1 MLNLDIG
8 TIFGLEDIL
17 TFKKGGGIHIKK
29 KNRGKFTKS
38 AKAAGESVQE
48 HAAHVLADPNAT
60 PLQKR
65 RANFARNAAKW
76 KHQNG
81 GVLKMQ
87 FSGKFKT
94 RDINGNWVYMDM
106 NTGRTTSAGPE
117 SGTIR
122 NNAVNSVGGDN
133 KTKQGRTKIAQKQAT
148 SYNNKQYKVH
158 NYADTTMRLK
168 QKNQDVVLDEQG
180 EPEIIQADYTPTLE
194 APMEIVSP
202 EFDLLTLGRQAATS
216 MYKAVKPT
224 AKPTVESFADAAPT
238 TLKQPTTL
246 SQEQVEQAFNQAKQW
261 HLNRINSPGYRDRA
275 LRAGFTEE
283 EIPELQKQLTGQIN
297 RLKLQKPEDVLG
309 SNIKLNNNSGE
320 GALNASYW
328 KVPTKDGRLVQ
339 GISFHNPN
347 MSYDDAVSS
356 FVHEFGH
363 GATFGLN
370 GTEEV
375 GYKKMLA
382 DQFPLINRAV
392 KYNKT
397 LYPEVTEET
406 VGKVF
411 PYAAKVNKTA
421 YFAEPTEIQSRG
433 YEFMRDYGM
442 NWYKAMKDGKLP
454 TTSFGDLVGK
464 RFNSRLFHGLV
475 GGDKNAF
482 NFMRNALSITAP
494 VGMTAGYGM
503 SSNTEDESKYLGI

>member
-1 MLNLDIG
+1 
-8 TIFGLEDIL
+8 
-17 TFKKGGGIHIKK
+17 
-29 KNRGKFTKS
+29 
-38 AKAAGESVQE
+38 
-48 HAAHVLADPNAT
+48 
-60 PLQKR
+60 
-65 RANFARNAAKW
+65 
-76 KHQNG
+76 
-81 GVLKMQ
+81 
-87 FSGKFKT
+87 
-94 RDINGNWVYMDM
+94 
-106 NTGRTTSAGPE
+106 
-117 SGTIR
+117 
-122 NNAVNSVGGDN
+122 
-133 KTKQGRTKIAQKQAT
+133 
-148 SYNNKQYKVH
+148 
-158 NYADTTMRLK
+158 
-168 QKNQDVVLDEQG
+168 
-180 EPEIIQADYTPTLE
+180 
-194 APMEIVSP
+194 
-202 EFDLLTLGRQAATS
+202 
-216 MYKAVKPT
+216 
-224 AKPTVESFADAAPT
+224 
-238 TLKQPTTL
+238 
-246 SQEQVEQAFNQAKQW
+246 
-261 HLNRINSPGYRDRA
+261 
-275 LRAGFTEE
+275 
-283 EIPELQKQLTGQIN
+283 
-297 RLKLQKPEDVLG
+297 
-309 SNIKLNNNSGE
+309 
-320 GALNASYW
+320 
-328 KVPTKDGRLVQ
+328 
-339 GISFHNPN
+339 

-411 PYAAKVNKTA
+411 PYAAKVNKAA